1 MKRFLSLLLMFPIA
15 LSCLALAA
23 EQPLKTTKSQPVTA
37 PAAPD
42 IDKIM
47 AAALRHVVLT
57 GTLKDALDQFSRL
70 VGVPVFTDWGILE
83 AVGVKRTAA
92 VSLRVD
98 KVRADQVLESLL
110 VRVAKKGKPLAWYVD
125 RGLVIVTTQQRVL
138 ARKRRAQAGQA
149 YRGRIIR
156 RAPRGKPHGFQFE
169 NTPLVDVLAA
179 FREAI
184 GANFHVNWRSLKA
197 VGIDRNTPVTLKL
210 KGASIW
216 RALDLVIEQLSEGR
230 NKYESVYWI
239 IDGGVLSIATG
250 NSFNNKTRITV
261 HDVADLLAAVPNF
274 KGPRMKLSQAGED
287 KEGEGDT
294 LFDSD
299 EDTESTETGGAQTR
313 EAIQQTLT
321 EIIKDSIGHDIWAPQ
336 GKGSIRFLGNQI
348 VISQTLLGYKLMQK
362 AGAIR

>member
-1 MKRFLSLLLMFPIA
+1 MKRFVSLLLTCLAA
-15 LSCLALAA
+15 LSCPALAA
-23 EQPLKTTKSQPVTA
+23 EQPLKTTKSQPATA

-42 IDKIM
+42 IDKAM
-47 AAALRHVVLT
+47 AAALRHVVLA

-70 VGVPVFTDWGILE
+70 VGVPVFTDWGSLE
-83 AVGVKRTAA
+83 AAGVKRTAT

-98 KVRADQVLESLL
+98 KVRADQVLESML

-125 RGLVIVTTQQRVL
+125 RGLVIVTTQQHVL

-149 YRGRIIR
+149 YRGRTTR
-156 RAPRGKPHGFQFE
+156 RAPRGEPRGFQFE
-169 NTPLVDVLAA
+169 NTPLVDVLEA
-179 FREAI
+179 FREAT
-184 GANFHVNWRSLKA
+184 GANFHVNWRSLEA

-210 KGASIW
+210 KGAPIR
-216 RALDLVIEQLSEGR
+216 RALDLVTEQLSEGR

-239 IDGGVLSIATG
+239 VDGGVLSIATG

-261 HDVADLLAAVPNF
+261 HDVADLLAVVPNF
-274 KGPRMKLSQAGED
+274 KGPRMKLTLAGKDE
-287 KEGEGDT
+287 EGEGDT

-313 EAIQQTLT
+313 EVIQQTLT
-321 EIIKDSIGHDIWAPQ
+321 EIIKDSIGNDMWAPQ
-336 GKGSIRFLGNQI
+336 GKGSIRFIGNQM
-348 VISQTLLGYKLMQK
+348 VISQTLLGYTLMQK